1 MNDNPLPV
9 NFTLSE
15 AAKAEIARLRSI
27 WPEMAKEEPGYL
39 SISWGEVYVNE
50 GRQSGIVLVNF
61 YPRSEDDELR
71 PYIQQVSG
79 VDFIYF
85 TTQQHW
91 WRFSGKVLDHTPEQ
105 SFFLRDVENGL

>member
-1 MNDNPLPV
+1 MVRAALAMVEGLTEPARPAEAVMNDNPLPV

-50 GRQSGIVLVNF
+50 GRQSA
-61 YPRSEDDELR
+61 SC
-71 PYIQQVSG
+71 
-79 VDFIYF
+79 
-85 TTQQHW
+85 W
-91 WRFSGKVLDHTPEQ
+91 
-105 SFFLRDVENGL
+105 